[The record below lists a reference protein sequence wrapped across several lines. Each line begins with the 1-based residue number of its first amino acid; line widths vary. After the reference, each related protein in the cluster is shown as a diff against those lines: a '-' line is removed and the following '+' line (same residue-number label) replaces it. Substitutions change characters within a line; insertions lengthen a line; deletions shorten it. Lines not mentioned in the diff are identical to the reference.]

1 MKRFL
6 KVEVEKEQAY
16 PGVGVKW
23 ERGHPVTLVLYDE
36 LDKEVERHNM
46 EGWEVDKVR
55 DMLHARGFH
64 KNAARRG
71 ARLSTSAST
80 DDSSQTSR
88 SRPGHQ
94 SIRLA
99 SIRRLV
105 CADEM
110 I

>member
-55 DMLHARGFH
+55 DKKTTDKLPGVKIGFNWLGS
-64 KNAARRG
+64 KSGEA
-71 ARLSTSAST
+71 
-80 DDSSQTSR
+80 DR
-88 SRPGHQ
+88 SNHRTQP
-94 SIRLA
+94 LA
-99 SIRRLV
+99 TAGL
-105 CADEM
+105 ATALKM
-110 I
+110 G

>member
-64 KNAARRG
+64 KK
-71 ARLSTSAST
+71 AS
-80 DDSSQTSR
+80 DKLAGVKIGFNWLGSKSGEADR
-88 SRPGHQ
+88 SNHRTQP
-94 SIRLA
+94 LA
-99 SIRRLV
+99 TAGLATALR
-105 CADEM
+105 M
-110 I
+110 G